1 MANYYKFDLENSV
14 NKSLSFKNSRGS
26 HPPREGVTPFCTYP
40 HSALSE
46 PTV

>member
-14 NKSLSFKNSRGS
+14 NKSLSFKNSRPP
-26 HPPREGVTPFCTYP
+26 PPREGVTPFRTYP